1 MYLDHFGMQEYPFS
15 LTPDT
20 SFYYDFDSH
29 RDTLNV
35 LKVALQAGEGFIKI
49 IGEVGSGKT
58 MLCRKLLN
66 ALDDEHFITA
76 YIPDPFLSPDTLRM
90 SLADELG
97 IPFDKDIHQHEL
109 LKLIK
114 EKLIQQSAI
123 FRRPVLLLDE
133 AQALPDESIEALR
146 LLTNLE
152 TEKSKLL
159 QVVLFAQPEL
169 DVRLNQPNLRQLRQ
183 RIIFSQKLQA
193 IDRDSLNG
201 YISHRLL
208 VAGYQ
213 GRTIFGK
220 KALNILYRESQG
232 IPRVINILCHKS
244 MMAAFGEGSRKVSN
258 KHVEL
263 AVRDT
268 EEILPDKPIWR
279 KLFSLPS
286 MMS

>member
-29 RDTLNV
+29 RDALNV

-183 RIIFSQKLQA
+183 RIIFSQKLHA

-213 GRTIFGK
+213 GQTIFGK
-220 KALNILYRESQG
+220 KALDILYRESQG
-232 IPRVINILCHKS
+232 IPRVVNILCHKS

-258 KHVEL
+258 KHVML
-263 AVRDT
+263 AVNDT
-268 EEILPDKPIWR
+268 AEILPEKSIWR
-279 KLFSLPS
+279 KLFPWSP

>member
-1 MYLDHFGMQEYPFS
+1 MYLDHFGIQEYPFS

-29 RDTLNV
+29 RDALNV

-109 LKLIK
+109 LKLIT
-114 EKLIQQSAI
+114 EKLIQQSAV

-169 DVRLNQPNLRQLRQ
+169 DVRLNQSNLRQLRQ
-183 RIIFSQKLQA
+183 RIIFSQKLHA
-193 IDRDSLNG
+193 IDRDSING

-213 GRTIFGK
+213 GQTIFGK
-220 KALNILYRESQG
+220 KALDVLYRESQG

-244 MMAAFGEGSRKVSN
+244 MMAAF
-258 KHVEL
+258 
-263 AVRDT
+263 
-268 EEILPDKPIWR
+268 
-279 KLFSLPS
+279 
-286 MMS
+286 